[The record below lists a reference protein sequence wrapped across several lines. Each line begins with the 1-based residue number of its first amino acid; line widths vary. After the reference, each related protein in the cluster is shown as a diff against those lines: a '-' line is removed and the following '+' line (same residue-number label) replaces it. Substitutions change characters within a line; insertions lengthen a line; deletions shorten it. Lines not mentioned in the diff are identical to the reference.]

1 MASIYTGGNI
11 VITAD
16 APALRRVVT
25 GIDAQGRSK
34 VMWDGPAPNSRK
46 MDPSNPSLLSD
57 IWVWKECPAP
67 LYGDTD
73 DSFIPYEFPCPPG
86 GGHVRTIRSVGKPAN
101 YDPAKDTNSVARHDP
116 KPLPSGRTWDRGGRN
131 AYTTDMHKT
140 KSIDYVIEILGS
152 RDLGL
157 DDGQYTIN
165 PGDIVVQVGAWHQW
179 VREGGWSTMMYDMF
193 DAEFVDGPQGIAQGN
208 DPVMPFD
215 GRSLPPG
222 AKPARR
228 LVSIDREPNKGI
240 RLTDGPAPDIRTDPA
255 RTGFMV
261 SRLWVTDATP
271 AKIVYETLHLPHTIE
286 PPKKGSVLR
295 VYNFPPD
302 KTWQG
307 KVSKTEVDAYFEA
320 MGSPEASTGSP
331 TSPHPYMQKTSS
343 LDICVVLEGE
353 ITLVL
358 DTQEVQLS
366 AGDIVVQRGTNHA
379 WSNLSDKPAI
389 VSVISHDGKYA
400 A

>member
-1 MASIYTGGNI
+1 VNVATS
-11 VITAD
+11 D

-25 GIDAQGRSK
+25 GIDAQGRSR
-34 VMWDGPAPNSRK
+34 VVWDGPAPNSRR
-46 MDPSNPSLLSD
+46 MDPANPSLLSD
-57 IWVWKECPAP
+57 IWVWKETPAP
-67 LYGDTD
+67 LNGSSD

-86 GGHVRTIRSVGKPAN
+86 GGHVRTIRSVGKPAD
-101 YDPAKDTNSVARHDP
+101 YDPASDTQAVPRHEP

-140 KSIDYVIEILGS
+140 RSIDYAIEIQGS

-179 VREGGWSTMMYDMF
+179 VREGDVSTMMYDMF
-193 DAEFVDGPQGIAQGN
+193 DAEFVDGPVGLAQGN
-208 DPVMPFD
+208 DPVMQYD
-215 GRSLPPG
+215 GRALPPG

-228 LVSIDREPNKGI
+228 LVSIDREANKGI

-255 RTGFMV
+255 RPGFMV
-261 SRLWVTDATP
+261 SRLWVADSTP
-271 AKIVYETLHLPHTIE
+271 AKIVCETLHLPHTIE
-286 PPKKGSVLR
+286 PPPKGSVLR

-302 KTWQG
+302 KSWQG
-307 KVSKTEVDAYFEA
+307 KAGKAEVEAYFKA
-320 MGSPEASTGSP
+320 MGSPGASTWSP
-331 TSPHPYMQKTSS
+331 RAPHPYMQKVRA

-358 DTQEVQLS
+358 DTQEVNLK

-379 WSNLSDKPAI
+379 WSNRSSRPAI
-389 VSVISHDGKYA
+389 VSVASHDGKYA
-400 A
+400 P